1 MSAQTI
7 YDELLRAGMTHEGA
21 CAMLGNMQCESGLKA
36 NIAQRG
42 MTKLT
47 DAQYTKLFDA
57 NPEHCIS
64 DCIGY
69 GLCQWTYPARKRNL
83 RQFARNWGVSVGAE
97 DMQTAFVIEEM
108 TTEYANLWEYL
119 CETDDLYTA
128 AARICKEY
136 ERPAVNNIQARYE
149 AAAEF
154 AGSMEKQCCAANDNE
169 SDMTVLIIQAL
180 LVLRGYSVELS
191 GRGDGKTLE
200 ALRDYMKSMEE
211 K

>member
-7 YDELLRAGMTHEGA
+7 YDELRRAGMTHESA

-42 MTKLT
+42 MTSLT
-47 DAQYTKLFDA
+47 DAQYTKLFDV
-57 NPEHCIS
+57 NPERCIS
-64 DCIGY
+64 DGIGY
-69 GLCQWTYPARKRNL
+69 GLCQWTYPQRKRNL
-83 RQFARNWGVSVGAE
+83 RQFARNWDVSVGAE

-108 TTEYANLWEYL
+108 RTEYAALWKYL
-119 CETDDLYTA
+119 CETDELYTA
-128 AARICKEY
+128 TERICKEY
-136 ERPAVNNIQARYE
+136 ERPAVNNVQARFDAAQKFSAELQNTKSE
-149 AAAEF
+149 AGA
-154 AGSMEKQCCAANDNE
+154 
-169 SDMTVLIIQAL
+169 DMTVLIMQAL

>member
-1 MSAQTI
+1 
-7 YDELLRAGMTHEGA
+7 MTHEGA

-42 MTKLT
+42 LTKLT

-57 NPEHCIS
+57 NPERCIS
-64 DCIGY
+64 DGVGY
-69 GLCQWTYPARKRNL
+69 GLCQWTYPQRKRNL

-97 DMQTAFVIEEM
+97 DMQTAFAVEELK
-108 TTEYANLWEYL
+108 TEYAALWEYL

-128 AARICKEY
+128 AERICKEY
-136 ERPAVNNIQARYE
+136 ERPAVNNVQARFDATQKFSAELQNTKNE
-149 AAAEF
+149 ASA
-154 AGSMEKQCCAANDNE
+154 
-169 SDMTVLIIQAL
+169 DMTVLIMQAL